1 MKRAKKM
8 TRAQKEELSKISKAS
23 KNVANSVD
31 YDRKGAIIDEAFR
44 QLEEKKAE
52 PVQRE
57 KIKLP
62 IADMDDSTDASGV
75 QHNDIASTPE
85 ASDNT
90 IECIHNTLSNTEA
103 INHFNTNLSEKS
115 DKYYCTVKQFENDVM
130 AIEGIQIYVRAAI
143 NATIR
148 KYNHKKQYGDA
159 NTVMSFL
166 KRLTRETS
174 FRYTFEIPGWD
185 RSEKMT
191 IESLKNIQSIFI
203 QEKQLI
209 S

>member
-8 TRAQKEELSKISKAS
+8 TRAQKEELSKISRVS

-44 QLEEKKAE
+44 QLEEKKDE

-62 IADMDDSTDASGV
+62 LAGMDDSKDASGV
-75 QHNDIASTPE
+75 QYNDTTSTPE

-103 INHFNTNLSEKS
+103 INHFNTNISEKS
-115 DKYYCTVKQFENDVM
+115 DKYYCTVKQFENDIMV
-130 AIEGIQIYVRAAI
+130 IEPY
-143 NATIR
+143 TCIR
-148 KYNHKKQYGDA
+148 HNNTSKILQYSI
-159 NTVMSFL
+159 T
-166 KRLTRETS
+166 TS
-174 FRYTFEIPGWD
+174 
-185 RSEKMT
+185 
-191 IESLKNIQSIFI
+191 KN
-203 QEKQLI
+203 
-209 S
+209 

>member
-1 MKRAKKM
+1 MKREKKM
-8 TRAQKEELSKISKAS
+8 TRARKEELSKISRAS

-62 IADMDDSTDASGV
+62 LADIDDSMDASGV
-75 QHNDIASTPE
+75 QHNNIASTPE
-85 ASDNT
+85 ASGNT

-103 INHFNTNLSEKS
+103 INHFNTNLSERS
-115 DKYYCTVKQFENDVM
+115 DIHYCTVKQFENDIM
-130 AIEGIQIYVRAAI
+130 IIEGIQIYVRAAI

-159 NTVMSFL
+159 NTVMSFM
-166 KRLTRETS
+166 KRLSRETS

-185 RSEKMT
+185 RSEEMT
-191 IESLKNIQSIFI
+191 MESLKNIQSIFI

>member
-1 MKRAKKM
+1 MNN
-8 TRAQKEELSKISKAS
+8 KIF
-23 KNVANSVD
+23 
-31 YDRKGAIIDEAFR
+31 G
-44 QLEEKKAE
+44 
-52 PVQRE
+52 
-57 KIKLP
+57 
-62 IADMDDSTDASGV
+62 
-75 QHNDIASTPE
+75 
-85 ASDNT
+85 NT
-90 IECIHNTLSNTEA
+90 IECIHNTLSNAEA

-115 DKYYCTVKQFENDVM
+115 DMHYCTVKRFEDDIM
-130 AIEGIQIYVRAAI
+130 IIEGIQIYVRAAT

-148 KYNHKKQYGDA
+148 KYNHKKQYGDS